1 MYLISRSDENSVIRF
16 LDRRRTPLNNFAL
29 GDSILHPAIRSDE
42 ISLIRLSPSSPGV
55 PIS

>member
-1 MYLISRSDENSVIRF
+1 MYLILRSDENSVIRF
-16 LDRRRTPLNNFAL
+16 CDRKKTPLKNSAL
-29 GDSILHPAIRSDE
+29 DDSILHPAIRSDE